1 MGGPGTTGLG
11 KSGPDDTA
19 CICATLRI
27 PDICTAIFL
36 ENMPQPQ
43 ATNCRTL
50 NKKYCIVLKNT
61 LVRYIQKWVV
71 GADFPLKGFT
81 NFFFFSLRKST
92 YNVFFT
98 FPVAL

>member
-1 MGGPGTTGLG
+1 MTWHAYMQL
-11 KSGPDDTA
+11 K
-19 CICATLRI
+19 I

-61 LVRYIQKWVV
+61 LVHDMKKWVV
-71 GADFPLKGFT
+71 GADIPLIGHT
-81 NFFFFSLRKST
+81 NLFYLALRKST
-92 YNVFFT
+92 YDVFLT
-98 FPVAL
+98 FPVALYFLQP